1 VYGTLSGVLTHEE
14 ATERATLIDTI
25 TCDVTLDLTVSPP
38 RSRTVLR
45 FRCRRP
51 GATTFADLSAGTATL
66 NDARI
71 DPPEDGRLM
80 LRGLQAENVVIAD
93 TEVPDRA
100 LARDDDY
107 LLISSFP
114 STAPDVFACFDQPGF
129 DATATLTVTAPADWT
144 CISNGPVAEQTGGTW
159 RFAPVAAAKAFDFTL
174 CAGRFAGNGQGLW
187 YRRELAGSTADLNAF
202 DEMAREA
209 FRYYEQR
216 LGVARPYPKYDI
228 VFHRELR
235 ALALSVPG
243 LMVVNEIVLDRMAD
257 PEDDFATELARH
269 EVAHQ
274 WFGCLVGMRWWDDLW
289 LDEAMANFVS
299 YPTPHDWIE
308 FVYRAEENGYHADEM
323 PGCPPVS
330 SPVETMAQAL
340 DRPSQ
345 ITYVKGASVIRQL
358 AALIGEDAVYR
369 GLNECLTRFTGSV
382 AIEDLIGCW
391 SRASGRDLTGW
402 ADEWLRTSGHSTLRF
417 EGGAIIQD
425 NPRTH
430 RIGVGLYD
438 LDGTRLRHR
447 RTIQAE
453 ITGPRTEIPEARA
466 DAVILNDGNQTFAR
480 IRFDDRTFASLRTAA
495 MNTGNPLTEAVCWTA
510 AWHAMTS
517 AELPARDLVD
527 LITRRLAADPP
538 LPRPAVEVLVKR
550 AVAAADLWAPPAE
563 RAVLR
568 EPLATALFDTE
579 RRTAGPSIRRLLA
592 TGFADS
598 AESSQQ
604 LTAVRDLL
612 ARTAEAPTRWR
623 LLAALSAKG
632 LVTDEEIETMAA
644 RDPAAGQNWAAT
656 CQARRPDRAA
666 KEASWSAVL
675 DAVADGRWWIARAH
689 ADGIWV
695 PGQEDLMTS
704 FRDRYFEETLPRLI
718 SLGGQDPE
726 RAQLT
731 RRLAT
736 TLFPITLAEETTVAA
751 VREALRGQV
760 PAPMRDLL
768 IEREVTV
775 RAMIAA
781 RR

>member
-1 VYGTLSGVLTHEE
+1 
-14 ATERATLIDTI
+14 
-25 TCDVTLDLTVSPP
+25 
-38 RSRTVLR
+38 
-45 FRCRRP
+45 
-51 GATTFADLSAGTATL
+51 
-66 NDARI
+66 
-71 DPPEDGRLM
+71 M
-80 LRGLQAENVVIAD
+80 RGH
-93 TEVPDRA
+93 T
-100 LARDDDY
+100 
-107 LLISSFP
+107 
-114 STAPDVFACFDQPGF
+114 
-129 DATATLTVTAPADWT
+129 
-144 CISNGPVAEQTGGTW
+144 
-159 RFAPVAAAKAFDFTL
+159 
-174 CAGRFAGNGQGLW
+174 
-187 YRRELAGSTADLNAF
+187 
-202 DEMAREA
+202 
-209 FRYYEQR
+209 
-216 LGVARPYPKYDI
+216 
-228 VFHRELR
+228 
-235 ALALSVPG
+235 
-243 LMVVNEIVLDRMAD
+243 
-257 PEDDFATELARH
+257 
-269 EVAHQ
+269 
-274 WFGCLVGMRWWDDLW
+274 
-289 LDEAMANFVS
+289 
-299 YPTPHDWIE
+299 
-308 FVYRAEENGYHADEM
+308 
-323 PGCPPVS
+323 
-330 SPVETMAQAL
+330 
-340 DRPSQ
+340 
-345 ITYVKGASVIRQL
+345 
-358 AALIGEDAVYR
+358 IGEDAVYR
-369 GLNECLTRFTGSV
+369 GLNECLSRFTGSV

-417 EGGAIIQD
+417 EGGAIIHD

-447 RTIQAE
+447 QTIQAE
-453 ITGPRTEIPEARA
+453 IT
-466 DAVILNDGNQTFAR
+466 DGNQTFAR
-480 IRFDDRTFASLRTAA
+480 IRFDDHTFAALRTAA

-538 LPRPAVEVLVKR
+538 LPLPGVEILVKR

-579 RRTAGPSIRRLLA
+579 RRTAGPSTRRLLA

-604 LTAVRDLL
+604 LAAVRDLL

-632 LVTDEEIETMAA
+632 LVTDEEIETTAA

-656 CQARRPDRAA
+656 YQARRPDRAA

-675 DAVADGRWWIARAH
+675 DVAADGRWWMARAH
-689 ADGIWV
+689 ADDIWV
-695 PGQEDLMTS
+695 PGQEDLTTS

-751 VREALRGQV
+751 VGEALRGQV